1 MPEATMSRILVFLI
15 AGMLCGCATIVDTAD
30 PTLGK
35 WNYELFNLPYGE
47 PKGVLIVEAHGDAH
61 KITMRSPAN
70 TFNLT
75 EVEIIGN
82 RLGGGYFRSGGYNIK
97 VSGTFIGNYF
107 EGQIDAEGN
116 VFRMTADRE

>member
-1 MPEATMSRILVFLI
+1 MLKARILRNSVLLI
-15 AGMLCGCATIVDTAD
+15 IGVLCGCATIVDTTD
-30 PTLGK
+30 RTLGNWK
-35 WNYELFNLPYGE
+35 YELFDLPYGE
-47 PKGVLIVEAHGDAH
+47 PKGVLIVEAREDTH

-82 RLGGGYFRSGGYNIK
+82 QLVAGYFRSGGYNIK
-97 VSGTFIGNYF
+97 VSGTFEENYF

-116 VFRMTADRE
+116 IFRMTADRE

>member
-1 MPEATMSRILVFLI
+1 MTKTEMLRILVLLI
-15 AGMLCGCATIVDTAD
+15 PGIVYGCATIVDTTD

-47 PKGVLIVEAHGDAH
+47 PKGVLIIEAKADSH

-82 RLGGGYFRSGGYNIK
+82 RLVRGYFRSGGYNIK
-97 VSGTFIGNYF
+97 VSGTFEEDYF
-107 EGQIDAEGN
+107 DGQIDAEGN
-116 VFRMTADRE
+116 IFRMTADRE

>member
-1 MPEATMSRILVFLI
+1 MPEAGMSRILVLFI
-15 AGMLCGCATIVDTAD
+15 AGVLCGCATIVDTTD

-47 PKGVLIVEAHGDAH
+47 PKGVLIVEAQGDTH

-82 RLGGGYFRSGGYNIK
+82 RLVGGSFRSGGYDIR
-97 VSGTFIGNYF
+97 VSGTFEEDHF
-107 EGQIDAEGN
+107 DGQIDAEGN
-116 VFRMTADRE
+116 IFRMIADRE

>member
-1 MPEATMSRILVFLI
+1 MAKAGMLRIFALLI
-15 AGMLCGCATIVDTAD
+15 AGILCGCATIVDTTD
-30 PTLGK
+30 RPLGK

-47 PKGVLIVEAHGDAH
+47 PKGVLIVEAQGDAH

-82 RLGGGYFRSGGYNIK
+82 RLVGGHFRSGGYNIK
-97 VSGTFIGNYF
+97 VSGNFEEDYF

>member
-1 MPEATMSRILVFLI
+1 MPEAVMSRILVLFI
-15 AGMLCGCATIVDTAD
+15 AGLLCGCATIVDTTD

-47 PKGVLIVEAHGDAH
+47 PKGLLIVEAQGDTH

-82 RLGGGYFRSGGYNIK
+82 RLVGGYFRSGGYNIK
-97 VSGTFIGNYF
+97 VSGTFEEDYF
-107 EGQIDAEGN
+107 DGQIDAEGN
-116 VFRMTADRE
+116 IFRMTADRE